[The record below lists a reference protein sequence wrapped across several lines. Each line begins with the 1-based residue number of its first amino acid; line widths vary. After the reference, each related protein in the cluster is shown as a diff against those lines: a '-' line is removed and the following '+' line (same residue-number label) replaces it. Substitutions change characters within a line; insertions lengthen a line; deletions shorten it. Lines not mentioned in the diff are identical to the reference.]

1 MGAMRSR
8 GAFSTDTAII
18 RIAQVAARL
27 MAEHGI
33 LDHAQAKRK
42 ALRELG
48 LPPGH
53 PLPSN
58 QVIDSALRDYRALF
72 DADASDR
79 ELQALRAQALDIMDA
94 LRPFQLRLVG
104 AVANG
109 AISRHSEIE
118 FDLCTDTSK
127 SFEQF
132 LLNDGIDF
140 EVRDHASQTS
150 YLLFAEPANVLIRIQ
165 PEHSAHVTRRLRDRN
180 SASLTREQLL
190 KLIDR
195 DST

>member
-1 MGAMRSR
+1 M
-8 GAFSTDTAII
+8 T

-42 ALRELG
+42 ALRELD

-53 PLPSN
+53 PVPSN
-58 QVIDSALRDYRALF
+58 QIVDSALRDYRALF
-72 DADASDR
+72 DADASSS
-79 ELQALRAQALDIMDA
+79 ELKALRSQALDAMDS

-104 AVANG
+104 AVASG

-118 FDLCTDTSK
+118 FDLFTDSSK
-127 SFEQF
+127 TFEQF
-132 LLNDGIDF
+132 LLNEGIAF
-140 EVRDHASQTS
+140 ETRDRAGETS
-150 YLLFAEPANVLIRIQ
+150 YLLFAEPADVLVRIL
-165 PEHSAHVTRRLRDRN
+165 PERGEHASRRTRDHN
-180 SASLTREQLL
+180 AASLTREQLL
-190 KLIDR
+190 RLIDG